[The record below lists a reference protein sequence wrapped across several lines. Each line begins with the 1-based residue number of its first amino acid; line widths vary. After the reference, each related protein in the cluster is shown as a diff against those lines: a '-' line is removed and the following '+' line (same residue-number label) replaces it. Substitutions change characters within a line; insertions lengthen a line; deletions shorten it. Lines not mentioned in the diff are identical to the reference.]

1 MPHSEQK
8 YSQKKFDKPPLF
20 LNPIQRRV
28 LAATTL
34 VVCVLYLIGGEPR
47 QAAALVRKYHTILW
61 DKPTAARLYDFFA
74 SASGVPPQEPSTDR
88 QGRVKAVVKPLPDG
102 FVPKGKFVP
111 MAGGDNQATAT
122 CISTI
127 PYNDSGTT
135 VGMTNDYDLPA
146 DVT

>member
-74 SASGVPPQEPSTDR
+74 SASGVPPHSPSTDR
-88 QGRVKAVVKPLPDG
+88 HKLHLLKLRLHTLQHPIRKKMVKKKSRPTKPRG
-102 FVPKGKFVP
+102 EW
-111 MAGGDNQATAT
+111 
-122 CISTI
+122 
-127 PYNDSGTT
+127 
-135 VGMTNDYDLPA
+135 
-146 DVT
+146 